1 MNSVPNETVYLTRRR
16 GDAEKERRENQA
28 SQNLDRG
35 GSGGTWAGAIGLPRG
50 SRHAET
56 SSRRPQT
63 DVLTNTCRGQSAAV
77 AGGGAEPHRS
87 DGFRHS
93 ARGACRQG
101 RHRGSR
107 SRTTLRP
114 GQSAGS
120 CPAGESTCAE
130 RKAAGR
136 RTGAVIEAAA
146 RWLGDRLHA
155 WLARSVFESG
165 GVPYGCR

>member
-16 GDAEKERRENQA
+16 GAAEKERRENQA
-28 SQNLDRG
+28 SQNLERG

-63 DVLTNTCRGQSAAV
+63 DVLTNPGRGQSV
-77 AGGGAEPHRS
+77 RVGGGGAEPPRLE
-87 DGFRHS
+87 GFRHW

-107 SRTTLRP
+107 SR
-114 GQSAGS
+114 
-120 CPAGESTCAE
+120 
-130 RKAAGR
+130 
-136 RTGAVIEAAA
+136 
-146 RWLGDRLHA
+146 
-155 WLARSVFESG
+155 
-165 GVPYGCR
+165 